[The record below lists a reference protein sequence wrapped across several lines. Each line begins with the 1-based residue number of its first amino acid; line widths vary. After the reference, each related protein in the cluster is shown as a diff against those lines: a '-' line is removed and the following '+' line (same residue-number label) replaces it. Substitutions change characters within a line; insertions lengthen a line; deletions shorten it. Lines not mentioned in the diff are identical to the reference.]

1 MPGWRPML
9 LMQLCPVCLLA
20 LATDECEK
28 EVAAAE
34 SSLIQKQLSVHE
46 TQKVAVHPWDERVF
60 VVGTNHKAG
69 SQLLRN
75 TMAHAFDL
83 LGATVSCR
91 YMHHDPNGS
100 VDHSVTSLNVDN
112 ECDLFPAPI
121 RFHNHINK
129 EDILQLR
136 QEVHSVNAGL
146 RGVMIVRDP
155 LEMVVSAYCYHHR
168 GAEPRN
174 PIEMGMMQ
182 MAPEEGVPKMALRML
197 PILQLMLGAYQ
208 VSAPD
213 ILVVRY
219 EDLTHSPERFDSTV
233 EQIMDFLFGDEITDL
248 QRALIK
254 RAARVEDLNR
264 AHDLGVS
271 ADNDVNHTSDE
282 DEMTAARAALSLIS
296 PEVYA
301 EYVKFREGLGYV

>member
-1 MPGWRPML
+1 ML
-9 LMQLCPVCLLA
+9 LMQLCPLCLLA

-112 ECDLFPAPI
+112 EYDLFPAPI

-233 EQIMDFLFGDEITDL
+233 EQIMDFLFGDEISDL

-254 RAARVEDLNR
+254 RAAPVEDLNR

-301 EYVKFREGLGYV
+301 EYVKFREGLGYVRCHVI